1 MAPKAA
7 PSAEATTAEQSRNG
21 GRRWHTPAW
30 CREQVVGARKL
41 KTRQCS
47 FPSSSPGIELNS
59 REMMALP
66 ATALHCCNVFAV
78 EPSGITGSCHRCKS
92 YWLKPPLGP
101 PLSISLSS
109 LLPCK
114 KLLLSSVHSAS
125 FCVGRVLQM
134 RSCLNVS
141 SIWEIITES

>member
-78 EPSGITGSCHRCKS
+78 EPYGITGSCHRCKS

-101 PLSISLSS
+101 PSLFHSHPCCPARNFCF
-109 LLPCK
+109 LLFIQ
-114 KLLLSSVHSAS
+114 LASVLDM
-125 FCVGRVLQM
+125 FYKCVPA
-134 RSCLNVS
+134 
-141 SIWEIITES
+141 